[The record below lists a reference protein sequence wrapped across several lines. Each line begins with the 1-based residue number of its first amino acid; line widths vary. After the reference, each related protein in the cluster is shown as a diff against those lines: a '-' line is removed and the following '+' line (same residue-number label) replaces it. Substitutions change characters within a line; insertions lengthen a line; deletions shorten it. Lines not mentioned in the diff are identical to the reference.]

1 MQTAYEL
8 EVQNGF
14 SYQTPSGFKLT
25 KDRSS
30 GQDIKYP
37 RDVFRDKSGTCV
49 DLAIT
54 YAALAEAVG
63 LKANLMLVEGHAFPV
78 IFLPSGQPF
87 PVEATGIGGVGHSM
101 SFQQAVEYGDKEFR
115 KYLDGG
121 IFYFVKVDEEL
132 NSAGVRNPELAQ
144 VGNDFLEKCG
154 IKRQL
159 GVAGETTVARSGG
172 SNANVIAAQASD
184 TGRSYLVIH
193 DHSLGNLAAFCVG
206 VLYVTD
212 DAVIFRSG
220 KSTDGRLDHFEIKKS
235 DIKEARKNRMPL
247 GQQGA
252 YYEGFH
258 IRLQNGVNFNFARM
272 DQNGRALSSDDVLM
286 DLMR

>member
-1 MQTAYEL
+1 
-8 EVQNGF
+8 
-14 SYQTPSGFKLT
+14 
-25 KDRSS
+25 
-30 GQDIKYP
+30 
-37 RDVFRDKSGTCV
+37 
-49 DLAIT
+49 
-54 YAALAEAVG
+54 
-63 LKANLMLVEGHAFPV
+63 
-78 IFLPSGQPF
+78 
-87 PVEATGIGGVGHSM
+87 
-101 SFQQAVEYGDKEFR
+101 
-115 KYLDGG
+115 
-121 IFYFVKVDEEL
+121 
-132 NSAGVRNPELAQ
+132 
-144 VGNDFLEKCG
+144 
-154 IKRQL
+154 
-159 GVAGETTVARSGG
+159 
-172 SNANVIAAQASD
+172 
-184 TGRSYLVIH
+184 VIH